1 MTTPS
6 IRSDDIAPARM
17 ARRQS
22 GARPRRGRFGP
33 ELTGFAFVLPFLV
46 AYGLFLIWPAILG
59 ARISLFDWSLTG
71 SGTGDFVG
79 LDNYREVWND
89 PNFWES
95 LQHTALFTVLTV
107 PTLVILSFLF
117 AVLANRRIPAQ
128 WLFRLSFFAPFLLPS
143 AVIAFIWT
151 WIYQPEF
158 GVINGLL
165 DGWGL
170 STVGWLTDQDVAMI
184 SVAIATVWW
193 TIGFNFVLY
202 LAGLQEIGPELYEA
216 AELDGASGWR
226 KVIDITIP
234 LLQRTTILI
243 VILQIL
249 ASLQVF
255 DQIFIMTSGGP
266 NFSTRPVI
274 QYAYENGFTN
284 FRIGYASAMSYAFFV
299 LVIAISLTGFWLS
312 RRMGRNV

>member
-6 IRSDDIAPARM
+6 IRSDDIAPATVARSQSNAP
-17 ARRQS
+17 ARRW
-22 GARPRRGRFGP
+22 RFGP
-33 ELTGFAFVLPFLV
+33 ELSGFAFVLPFLV
-46 AYGLFLIWPAILG
+46 AYSLFLIWPAILG
-59 ARISLFDWSLTG
+59 ARMSLFDWSLTG
-71 SGTGDFVG
+71 SGVNDFVG

-89 PNFWES
+89 PNFWAA
-95 LQHTALFTVLTV
+95 LRHTALFAVLTV
-107 PTLVILSFLF
+107 PPLVILSFLF
-117 AVLANRRIPAQ
+117 AVLANRKIPAQ
-128 WLFRLSFFAPFLLPS
+128 WLFRLAFFAPFLLPS

-165 DGWGL
+165 DQWGF
-170 STVGWLTDQDVAMI
+170 STIGWLTDQNVAMI

-216 AELDGASGWR
+216 AELDGASGLR
-226 KVIDITIP
+226 KVWDITIP

-255 DQIFIMTSGGP
+255 DQIFIMTGGGP

-274 QYAYENGFTN
+274 QYAYESGFTN
-284 FRIGYASAMSYAFFV
+284 FRVGYASAMSYAFFIV
-299 LVIAISLTGFWLS
+299 VIAISLTGFWLS
-312 RRMGRNV
+312 RRMGRNG